1 MTENDEILPYA
12 AVVIKL
18 LQGNIYND
26 DRKSWDCLIQYQP
39 DIKQYFAVIG
49 IEVFIH
55 ENDGYAFLKQ
65 RKYDEEQEISLPNLV
80 EKRQLS
86 YYVTLLCVLLLEK
99 LIEFDV
105 RGGDSTRL
113 ILDREEIKDSLRM
126 FLPENSNEAKMIDRI
141 DAHINKLIGYGFL
154 RQLDNNENKFEVKRI
169 LKAKIPADTLQN
181 IKEKMREHAKLID

>member
-1 MTENDEILPYA
+1 MTENNEILPYA
-12 AVVIKL
+12 AVVIRL

-26 DRKSWDCLIQYQP
+26 DRESWDCLIQYQS
-39 DIKQYFAVIG
+39 DIKQHFAGIG
-49 IEVFIH
+49 IDVFIH

-65 RKYDEEQEISLPNLV
+65 KKYDGGQEMSLPNLV

-86 YYVTLLCVLLLEK
+86 YHVTLLCILLLEK

-105 RGGDSTRL
+105 KGGDSTRL
-113 ILDREEIKDSLRM
+113 IVDREEIKDSLSM
-126 FLPENSNEAKMIDRI
+126 FLPENSNEAKMIDKI

-154 RQLDNNENKFEVKRI
+154 RQLSNSENKFEVKRI
-169 LKAKIPADTLQN
+169 LKAKIPADSLQE

>member
-1 MTENDEILPYA
+1 MTENNEIFPDA
-12 AVVIKL
+12 AVAIKL
-18 LQGNIYND
+18 LQGNVYND
-26 DRKSWDCLIQYQP
+26 DRESWNCLIQCQL
-39 DIKQYFAVIG
+39 DIKQYFAGIG
-49 IEVFIH
+49 IDVFIH

-65 RKYDEEQEISLPNLV
+65 RKYDEGQEISLPNLV

-99 LIEFDV
+99 LMEFDV

-113 ILDREEIKDSLRM
+113 IIDREEIKDSLRM
-126 FLPENSNEAKMIDRI
+126 FLPENSNEAKMIDKI
-141 DAHINKLIGYGFL
+141 DAHINKLIRYGFL

-169 LKAKIPADTLQN
+169 LKAKIPADTLQE